1 MRDEKDPGTAE
12 LPLPGQLIGYARVS
26 TADQDMALQLD
37 ALRAAGCARIFTD
50 VASGTRADRP
60 GLDDALAYLRQG
72 DTFVV
77 WKLDRAGRSFSH
89 LVQLVETLRERGIG
103 LRSLTDGVDS
113 STTGG
118 RMVIHLFAVLA
129 EFERGLNNE
138 RTRAGLAVARAQ
150 GRTGGRRPVITAAKL
165 AQAQKLIGEKGLTV
179 REAATRLKVG
189 KTALYKALAAADEAE
204 SAE

>member
-12 LPLPGQLIGYARVS
+12 LPLPGQLVGYARVS
-26 TADQDMALQLD
+26 TADQDMTLQLD
-37 ALRAAGCARIFTD
+37 ALRAAGCGRIFTD
-50 VASGTRADRP
+50 VASGARADRP
-60 GLDDALAYLRQG
+60 GLEEAIDYLREG

-138 RTRAGLAVARAQ
+138 RTRAGLAVAKAQ
-150 GRTGGRRPVITAAKL
+150 GRKGGRRPVITPAKL
-165 AQAQKLIGEKGLTV
+165 AQAQKLIDDKGLTV
-179 REAATRLKVG
+179 REAAMRLKVG
-189 KTALYKALAAADEAE
+189 KTALYNALAAGDEAE
-204 SAE
+204 STE